1 MLCEAMQVSRS
12 GYYAWLRRP
21 ESQRSQENKQLVEQ
35 IKDIHQQS
43 RQTYGSPRVHDELGD
58 LGVNC
63 SENRVARLMRQ
74 HGIAAE
80 KKRKFIRT
88 TDSNHQLPVAPNRL
102 NQHFE
107 VEKPDRI
114 WTADITYI
122 WTGQGWLYLA
132 IVLDLFSRRIVG
144 WSMAPSLERTLV
156 INALEM
162 AIAARN
168 PAEGLIHHS
177 DRGSQYASYDYQK
190 LVQQKGIVGSMSRRG
205 NCYDNAPTESWFAT
219 LKRELVYRTSYTTHA
234 EARQDIFEY
243 IEVWYNRQRKHSA
256 IGYKSPVAYE
266 QQWKKSS
273 ANAA

>member
-1 MLCEAMQVSRS
+1 MRSDAGIPKRLLCLAKAAR
-12 GYYAWLRRP
+12 
-21 ESQRSQENKQLVEQ
+21 ESTQPRKQATGGANQRHTSAKPT
-35 IKDIHQQS
+35 DIRKS
-43 RQTYGSPRVHDELGD
+43 ASA
-58 LGVNC
+58 
-63 SENRVARLMRQ
+63 S
-74 HGIAAE
+74 AE

>member
-1 MLCEAMQVSRS
+1 MKQIEA
-12 GYYAWLRRP
+12 
-21 ESQRSQENKQLVEQ
+21 
-35 IKDIHQQS
+35 IHEQS
-43 RQTYGSPRVHDELGD
+43 RQTYGSPRVHDELKD
-58 LGVNC
+58 QGVIC
-63 SENRVARLMRQ
+63 SENKVARLMRQ

-88 TDSNHQLPVAPNRL
+88 TDSNHSLPVAPNRL
-102 NQHFE
+102 DQCFQAD
-107 VEKPDRI
+107 KPDSV

-132 IVLDLFSRRIVG
+132 VVIDLFSRRIVG

-156 INALEM
+156 VDALQM

-177 DRGSQYASYDYQK
+177 DRGSQYASHDYQK
-190 LVQQKGIVGSMSRRG
+190 LLRKNKMVTSMSRRG

-219 LKRELVYRTSYTTHA
+219 LKRELVYRTSYATHA
-234 EARQDIFEY
+234 EARQNIFEY

-266 QQWKKSS
+266 EQWKKST
-273 ANAA
+273 AKAA

>member
-1 MLCEAMQVSRS
+1 MCEVLQVSRS
-12 GYYAWLRRP
+12 GYHAWLQRP
-21 ESQRSQENKQLVEQ
+21 PSKRSIQNKQLIQQ

-43 RQTYGSPRVHDELGD
+43 RQTYGSPRVHDELMDQEVVCG
-58 LGVNC
+58 
-63 SENRVARLMRQ
+63 ENRVARLMRQ

-80 KKRKFIRT
+80 KRRKFTRT
-88 TDSNHQLPVAPNRL
+88 TDSNHSLPVAPNRL
-102 NQHFE
+102 NQCFE
-107 VEKPDRI
+107 VNRPDTV

-122 WTGQGWLYLA
+122 WTQQGWLYLA
-132 IVLDLFSRRIVG
+132 VVLDLFSRRIVG

-156 INALEM
+156 LDALQM

-190 LVQQKGIVGSMSRRG
+190 ALQQKGIVGSMSRRG

-219 LKRELVYRTSYTTHA
+219 LKRELVYRRNYTTHT

-243 IEVWYNRQRKHSA
+243 IEVWYNRQRKHSS

-266 QQWKKSS
+266 QQWREST